1 MRKPRPAPLRSS
13 PGDSSPLVQAR
24 GPPTPRGT
32 DGYRAPS
39 LQARGAPSNAARN
52 QRVPS
57 AFAAGAGSAH
67 WSELPAAPP
76 PRLMQAHG
84 GAHASRRLTLEERS
98 ASCRRGG
105 RPPERAPRHPL
116 PQGSCRRGGRPC
128 LKRADTGGTIRFMQA
143 RGPPSKRTTPAQR
156 GLNQRLVAGRVEAR
170 LSTFHPCRRLHH
182 QPEPGARACRQR
194 QLRW

>member
-1 MRKPRPAPLRSS
+1 M
-13 PGDSSPLVQAR
+13 
-24 GPPTPRGT
+24 
-32 DGYRAPS
+32 PS

-52 QRVPS
+52 RRVPS

-67 WSELPAAPP
+67 WSELPAAPSP
-76 PRLMQAHG
+76 KAHAGAWGRPCLKRADTGGTIRFMQA
-84 GAHASRRLTLEERS
+84 R
-98 ASCRRGG
+98 G
-105 RPPERAPRHPL
+105 RPLERARHLSPS
-116 PQGSCRRGGRPC
+116 PKGSCRRGGRPC
-128 LKRADTGGTIRFMQA
+128 LKRADTGGTIRLMQA

>member
-1 MRKPRPAPLRSS
+1 MILR
-13 PGDSSPLVQAR
+13 LWCRR
-24 GPPTPRGT
+24 GERPPTPRGT

-39 LQARGAPSNAARN
+39 LQARGAPT
-52 QRVPS
+52 
-57 AFAAGAGSAH
+57 GAS
-67 WSELPAAPP
+67 SPPPPP

-84 GAHASRRLTLEERS
+84 GAHASRGLTLEERS

-105 RPPERAPRHPL
+105 AHWSELATSPLPPTAHAGAGAAQASGELTMVERSASCRREAAHRSELATSPL
-116 PQGSCRRGGRPC
+116 PQR
-128 LKRADTGGTIRFMQA
+128 LMQA